1 MSTGE
6 AQTNAI
12 TRRHI
17 HIRGIVQGVGFRP
30 FVFNLARHHQLSG
43 YVLNSTAGVII
54 EAEGREASL
63 TQFLDALHRNAPPL
77 AQIEHVAV
85 TTLDPA
91 GYQLFEIRESQDE
104 PGQLVPVSPDVS
116 TCDDCLRD
124 FRSSANRR
132 HGYPFTNC
140 TNCGPRYTITRKIPY
155 DRPLTTMAC
164 FAMCGRCRHE
174 YENPSDR
181 RFHAQPNACPDCGP
195 SLALVTSAA
204 AAASPADQTTPLRSP
219 VAPVLETGH
228 LAAPIQFDQ
237 PRESLAR
244 IREVRRLLREGRIL
258 AIKGLGGFHLA
269 CDPFNNA
276 AVEALRERKKRSD
289 KPFALMVPDIENAE
303 RFCIVSGQA
312 RAALESPRRP
322 IVILQRRPDAG
333 IPAALAPGNNT
344 LGVMLPY
351 TPLHYLLFGDS
362 LDAPP
367 EFQALIM
374 TSGNLSEEPIVT
386 GNREAAARL
395 HRIADAF
402 LFHNRDIHT
411 RVDDSV
417 VRIFE
422 SKERVL
428 RRSRGYAPFPIALSF
443 PVAEI
448 LACGAELKNTFCLTK
463 EHHAFLSQ
471 HIGDLENYETLTFFQ
486 QTLERMKEL
495 FRIQPIAAAY
505 DLHPMYLS
513 TKLALALDG
522 VEKIGVQHHHAHVAS
537 CMAENGLTEKVIGVA
552 FDGTG
557 YGTDHKIWGGEFL
570 VADFAGFD
578 RRAHFRYIPLAGG
591 DTAVR
596 EPWRLALSYL
606 LDTFG
611 PRFDSLDLP
620 LLRRIPAKKLA
631 SVRTMI
637 ERNINTVP
645 TSACGRLFDA
655 VAALAGVRDEVN
667 FEAQAAIELECSV
680 QPGVNAAYPFEISAS
695 EPAEIDVRPAIEA
708 IVRDVIAAKP
718 LGWIAAA
725 FHNTIAAIVL
735 EMCRRL
741 RAAEGIRHVCLT
753 GGTFQNLYLLEHAVT
768 ALRSDGFEVFLHSR
782 VPPNDGGIALG
793 QAVIANQLLGGRGI
807 HTAPEGA
814 G

>member
-1 MSTGE
+1 MSTDR
-6 AQTNAI
+6 AHQNSI
-12 TRRHI
+12 TRRQI

-30 FVFNLARHHQLSG
+30 FVFNLAQRLQLSG
-43 YVLNSTAGVII
+43 YVLNSSAGVVI
-54 EAEGREASL
+54 EAEGPETEL
-63 TQFLDALHRNAPPL
+63 DQFVRALNHDAPPL
-77 AQIEHVAV
+77 AQIEDVAV
-85 TTLDPA
+85 TTLNPA
-91 GYQLFEIRESQDE
+91 GYTSFVIRESLDE
-104 PGQLVPVSPDVS
+104 PGNLVPVSPDVA
-116 TCDDCLRD
+116 TCDDCRRD
-124 FRSSANRR
+124 FRTPSKRR

-164 FAMCGRCRHE
+164 FVMCPRCQHE
-174 YENPSDR
+174 YENPADR

-195 SLALVTSAA
+195 SLALVMTDNLSA
-204 AAASPADQTTPLRSP
+204 P
-219 VAPVLETGH
+219 VA
-228 LAAPIQFDQ
+228 FDR
-237 PRESLAR
+237 PFESLAM
-244 IREVRRLLREGRIL
+244 IREVRRLLRAGSVV

-269 CDPFNNA
+269 CDPSNDA
-276 AVEALRERKKRSD
+276 AVETLRERKKRSD
-289 KPFALMVPDIENAE
+289 KPFALMVPDLASAE
-303 RFCIVSGQA
+303 EFCLVSEAA
-312 RAALESPRRP
+312 RSAMLSPRRP
-322 IVILQRRPDAG
+322 IVILPRRPGAR
-333 IPAALAPGNNT
+333 ISQALAPGNNT

-367 EFQALIM
+367 EFQALVM

-395 HRIADAF
+395 NRIADAF

-422 SKERVL
+422 NKERLL
-428 RRSRGYAPFPIALSF
+428 RRSRGYAPFPVALNF

-448 LACGAELKNTFCLTK
+448 LACGAELKSTFCLTK
-463 EHHAFLSQ
+463 ERHAFLSQ
-471 HIGDLENYETLTFFQ
+471 HIGDLENYETLVFFQ
-486 QTLERMKEL
+486 QTLDRMKEL
-495 FRIQPIAAAY
+495 FRINPIAAAY

-513 TKLALALDG
+513 TKLALALEG
-522 VEKIGVQHHHAHVAS
+522 VQKIGVQHHHAHVAS
-537 CMAENGLTEKVIGVA
+537 CMAENGLTGKVIGVA

-557 YGTDHKIWGGEFL
+557 YGTDGKIWGGEFL
-570 VADFAGFD
+570 LADFAAFE

-606 LDTFG
+606 LDSFG

-620 LLRRIPAKKLA
+620 LLHRIPAKKLA
-631 SVRTMI
+631 AVRAMI

-655 VAALAGVRDEVN
+655 VASLAGVRDEVN
-667 FEAQAAIELECSV
+667 FEAQAAIELESSALAGIDHV
-680 QPGVNAAYPFEISAS
+680 YPFEITAAALS
-695 EPAEIDVRPAIEA
+695 EIDVRPAIEA
-708 IVRDVIAAKP
+708 IVREVLSNKP

-725 FHNTIAAIVL
+725 FHNTIAAIVV

-741 RAAEGIRHVCLT
+741 RAAEGIRNVCLT
-753 GGTFQNLYLLEHAVT
+753 GGTFQNLYLLDRA
-768 ALRSDGFEVFLHSR
+768 AADLRSNGFEVFLHSK

-793 QAVIANQLLGGRGI
+793 QAVIANQALASR
-807 HTAPEGA
+807 
-814 G
+814 